1 MNVSRATILVLGSV
15 LASGMILAGGPGRT
29 EQQAAPVRVQERPI
43 EHQVAV
49 TLKLIQVYVTDRKG
63 NPVPD
68 LTRDEFTVID
78 NGERK
83 TLTEFERHSVSG
95 PAMAPKPAP
104 AAVAEAVPIAGKP
117 AAEPEKTSIARKY
130 FLFFDFA
137 FNNQRGA
144 RKSIDAAVRFL
155 EKDVKPGD
163 EVGLVTYSLT
173 RGMSVHEFLTAD
185 HKKVRE
191 ALGNIAV
198 KDVAGR
204 AFEIEQEYWRQAAE
218 DATPATQLRG
228 DGGGNAPPNQPA
240 LDWRRQEAKG
250 QAQNFILD
258 LTSLAKALRYVPGQK
273 HLIFFSTGIPSSM
286 IYGNVVGT
294 PTSSGGAANRSKAD
308 FGDYILRGQNEDMM
322 RELATSNC
330 TFFAFDTREAAKV
343 DSLFS
348 YDEQTFGT
356 GYRDIFTVGGV
367 SQTTNL
373 MYKEENVTGLYT
385 LTKLSKDTG
394 GQYYSN
400 INNYEDNLER
410 VVNLTATY
418 YVLGYPIASAWDGQ
432 YHKISVETTRKG
444 CEVRA
449 QSGYFNPLPFKDLSP
464 LEKQLQMTDLA
475 LSDNPVYQTPIS
487 ATMKAFPGPDDD
499 RTLILLM
506 KLPPE
511 TLDRLGEGK
520 SEIVRFIFDAR
531 GDLADL
537 RRSEETLGRYA
548 NKSLFY
554 STRMV
559 LDPGEYKCRIVVR
572 NLENGTAAVATANA
586 VVPALTA
593 RSRPLTLLPPLLLT
607 DDTAGAVY
615 LEGRSKLSQTETL
628 ITPERM
634 SPYPFDFRNYAPLFG
649 TIPRG
654 RPATVALLPC
664 VLTGGIDLNG
674 ISIRAA
680 VIETSTGARARLEI
694 QCLNSVPRVDVV
706 YYPLVIAT
714 GDLGQGTYVLH
725 FFAEHGA
732 SGAVSHTSAILTIR

>member
-1 MNVSRATILVLGSV
+1 MKRRTRSSPKAVWP
-15 LASGMILAGGPGRT
+15 AGAIIGLML
-29 EQQAAPVRVQERPI
+29 AAPGSPGQEAVRVQQRPI

-49 TLKLIQVYVTDRKG
+49 TLKLIQVFVTDRKG

-68 LTRDEFTVID
+68 LTRDEFSVVD

-83 TLTEFERHSVSG
+83 TLTEFERYSVSG
-95 PAMAPKPAP
+95 PAAAPKPVPVAEKP
-104 AAVAEAVPIAGKP
+104 AAV
-117 AAEPEKTSIARKY
+117 PEKTAIARKY

-144 RKSIDAAVRFL
+144 RKAIDAAVRFL

-163 EVGLVTYSLT
+163 EVGLIAYSLT
-173 RGMSVHEFLTAD
+173 RGMSVHEFLTTD

-191 ALGNIAV
+191 ALGSIAV

-204 AFEIEQEYWRQAAE
+204 ADEIEQEYWRQAVEAP
-218 DATPATQLRG
+218 TPATLL
-228 DGGGNAPPNQPA
+228 GGGTGEGNAPQNTPA

-250 QAQNFILD
+250 QAQNFMLK
-258 LTSLAKALRYVPGQK
+258 LTAFAKALRYVPGQK
-273 HLIFFSTGIPSSM
+273 HLIFFSSGIPSSM
-286 IYGNVVGT
+286 IYGNVAGT
-294 PTSSGGAANRSKAD
+294 PTGTSGAANRAKAD
-308 FGDYILRGQNEDMM
+308 YGDFILRTQNEEMM
-322 RELATSNC
+322 KELATANC

-343 DSLFS
+343 ASLFS
-348 YDEQTFGT
+348 MDEQTFAT
-356 GYRDIFTVGGV
+356 GYRDIFTTGGV

-373 MYKEENVTGLYT
+373 IFKDENVTGLYT

-394 GQYYSN
+394 GQYYAN
-400 INNYEDNLER
+400 INDYENNLER
-410 VVNLTATY
+410 VVNLTGTY
-418 YVLGYPIASAWDGQ
+418 YVLGYPISAAWDGQ
-432 YHKISVETTRKG
+432 YHKVSVRVSRED

-449 QSGYFNPLPFKDLSP
+449 QSGYFNPLPFKDLSL
-464 LEKQLQMTDLA
+464 LEKQLQLTDLA
-475 LSDNPVYQTPIS
+475 LSDNPVYQTPI
-487 ATMKAFPGPDDD
+487 AAAMKAFPGPDDD

-531 GDLADL
+531 GDLTDL
-537 RRSEETLGRYA
+537 RRSEEALGRYA
-548 NKSLFY
+548 DKSLFY

-572 NLENGTAAVATANA
+572 NLDNGTAAVATASA

-649 TIPRG
+649 TIRRG

-664 VLTGGIDLNG
+664 VVTGAVDLNG

-680 VIETSTGARARLEI
+680 VIETSTGARASLEI

-714 GDLGQGTYVLH
+714 GDLEQGTYVLH
-725 FFAEHGA
+725 FFAEDGA